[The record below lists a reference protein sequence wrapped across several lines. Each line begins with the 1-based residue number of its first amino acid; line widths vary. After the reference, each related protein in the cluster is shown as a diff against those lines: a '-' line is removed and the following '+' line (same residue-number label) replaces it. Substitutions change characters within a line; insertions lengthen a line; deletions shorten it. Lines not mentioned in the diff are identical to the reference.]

1 MVQWRIVVSGGPSRT
16 GHKRYQPVTGRCRD
30 PSGHQWILNYEYVK
44 NAERNRRFFRF
55 EQVPVVGPAT
65 TTPRLPVFPYDP
77 CLHGVYTFR
86 GVCDCCHITDCL
98 ETVIAITMPMAAAC
112 LMNFL
117 YVLGVVLKSR
127 RDIEAI
133 EGMQIFFITATTD
146 HGVATQQT
154 GMRGRFFQ

>member
-1 MVQWRIVVSGGPSRT
+1 MQWRIAVSVGPSRT
-16 GHKRYQPVTGRCRD
+16 GHQRYQSVIDGCRD
-30 PSGHQWILNYEYVK
+30 SAGPQWISNYEYEK
-44 NAERNRRFFRF
+44 DAEKNRRFFRF
-55 EQVPVVGPAT
+55 EQVPVVCPAT
-65 TTPRLPVFPYDP
+65 TTPRLPVFAYDP
-77 CLHGVYTFR
+77 CLHRVYTFR

-98 ETVIAITMPMAAAC
+98 ETVIAITMLMASAC
-112 LMNFL
+112 LVNFL
-117 YVLGVVLKSR
+117 CILGVVLKSR